1 MIRDFLL
8 LFHHLD
14 GLVIVVSIEVRL
26 VIVRGSGARLCEGC
40 CARPTGDHEEQ
51 L

>member
-14 GLVIVVSIEVRL
+14 GLVIVVSVEVRL
-26 VIVRGSGARLCEGC
+26 VILHGFGARLCEGC
-40 CARPTGDHEEQ
+40 CARPAGDH
-51 L
+51 